1 MENAGKGEMEAMK
14 AALMVDKDTIEFQ
27 EIPTHSIEENEVLIR
42 VRTIGVCGTDL
53 QFIRGIRKVEF
64 PHISGHEAS
73 GEVVRLG
80 SAVKGFSEGD
90 SVVIDPNLHCGQC
103 SYCRHG
109 NYNLCI
115 NKKVLGVSLPGCFAE
130 YVRVPQ
136 ENVLKVSSLLP
147 IWKAALVE
155 PVSVALH
162 VRHKANIDLGD
173 RVLVFG
179 AGMIGLILV
188 QLLKMSGVHITI
200 ADKSEKKLRIA
211 EQLGADKVVHISKND
226 IETSLKPYGA
236 FDTVIDAAGVHET
249 LEGSLRIAGR
259 GASIIWLGLPTT
271 SINIDIFPF
280 VYQELSIFSSLAYN
294 PDEFSDALDLV
305 EDNRVALEPIVTHK
319 VAFEDMQE
327 AFDLMEAGNQ
337 GSHNSIDFFRC

>member
-1 MENAGKGEMEAMK
+1 LGKAGKGEMEAMK
-14 AALMVDKDTIEFQ
+14 AAVMVDKDAIEFQ
-27 EIPTHSIEENEVLIR
+27 EISTPSIQENEILVGICA
-42 VRTIGVCGTDL
+42 IGVCGTDL

-73 GEVVRLG
+73 GEVVRVG

-90 SVVIDPNLHCGQC
+90 RVVIDPNLHCGQC
-103 SYCRHG
+103 SYCKHG
-109 NYNLCI
+109 RYNLCI
-115 NKKVLGVSLPGCFAE
+115 NKKVMGVSLPGCFAE

-136 ENVLKVSSLLP
+136 ENVLKVSPSLP
-147 IWKAALVE
+147 IWKAALIE

-162 VRHKANIDLGD
+162 VKHKADIDLMD

-188 QLLKMSGVHITI
+188 QLLKMSGVPVTI
-200 ADKSEKKLRIA
+200 ADTSEKKLRVA
-211 EQLGADKVVHISKND
+211 EKLGADKIVPISKND
-226 IETSLKPYGA
+226 LETSLKPYGV

-249 LEGSLRIAGR
+249 IEGSLRIAGR
-259 GASIIWLGLPTT
+259 GGSIIWLGLPTT

-305 EDNRVALEPIVTHK
+305 GDNRVALEPIVTHTI
-319 VAFEDMQE
+319 AFEDIKE
-327 AFDLMEAGNQ
+327 AFDLMEAGEAVKVLVTL
-337 GSHNSIDFFRC
+337 